1 VTPTHE
7 ILEDLALATAGLDRV
22 ARERR
27 DPEILD
33 RLLADPDSRVIE
45 VRDGRARVRTEGG
58 RGQLELRPPA
68 AADRLE
74 GAVLL
79 GRDKQG
85 VAHVAV
91 LSSADPDGEDTWLT
105 LWRAGTLLAPLEA
118 ALFSSALALANWH
131 ASHARCSRCGEPTV
145 PVQAGW
151 VRRCPRDGSE
161 HYPRTDPAVIMS
173 VIDPDDRLLLGRS
186 PQWPQARFSVLAGF
200 VEPGESLEQAVAR
213 EVFEEVGIP
222 VDDVRYL
229 GNQPWP
235 FPSSVMIGFAAHT
248 SEVELTLDPVEMA
261 EARWVTRD
269 EYRTALRADAIR
281 TPTGISI
288 AKRIIEHWL
297 GETIESVVAT

>member
-1 VTPTHE
+1 MTPTHD
-7 ILEDLALATAGLDRV
+7 ILEDLALADASLDRV

-27 DPEILD
+27 DPAVLV
-33 RLLADPDSRVIE
+33 RLLADPASRVIE
-45 VRDGRARVRTEGG
+45 VRGGRTRVRIEGG
-58 RGQLELRPPA
+58 QGRLELRAPAPTDPPE
-68 AADRLE
+68 D
-74 GAVLL
+74 AVLL
-79 GRDKQG
+79 GRDHRG

-91 LSSADPDGEDTWLT
+91 LSAAEPDGEDSWLT
-105 LWRAGTLLAPLEA
+105 LRRAGTLLAPFEA

-131 ASHARCSRCGEPTV
+131 ASHVRCSRCGEPTV

-186 PQWPQARFSVLAGF
+186 PQWPEARFSVLAGF

-222 VDDVRYL
+222 VHEVRYL

-235 FPSSVMIGFAAHT
+235 FPSSVMIGFAARTT
-248 SEVELTLDPVEMA
+248 SVELTVDPVEIA

-269 EYRTALRADAIR
+269 EYCAALRAGAIH

-297 GETIESVVAT
+297 GQTVESVVGP